1 MINCLLFA
9 VCYSRQHK
17 NWCLQN
23 FYSTKKWVL
32 EIADKHVF
40 KSMTI
45 PNSLVLIWRFYL
57 CFIHSTW
64 LEKYLFSTIYGS
76 WKLQTESWN
85 TNHEYEC
92 SILTIRMLTSLET
105 PLCFMSFISVTI
117 FSILSQVS
125 WNSNKS
131 EAESRLIAC
140 SSSYLIIWRSR
151 LSGWFF

>member
-1 MINCLLFA
+1 MQFVILGNIKIDVYKTFTRQRNGFWKSPISMFLKVWQDRIVWYLFGGL
-9 VCYSRQHK
+9 K
-17 NWCLQN
+17 
-23 FYSTKKWVL
+23 
-32 EIADKHVF
+32 
-40 KSMTI
+40 TI
-45 PNSLVLIWRFYL
+45 TL

-117 FSILSQVS
+117 FSIFSQVS